1 MAINDLGLKNIR
13 VKFSTSERFDLF
25 AVQGDTQTRGFRA
38 TLIDPKT
45 KETIQPDPSYTFQLV
60 AKRPDEPDQYIVTTG
75 TIDEDSYVVYL
86 STNMLIN
93 PGPLNLQ
100 LVLKDGDTAVIRSA
114 PWTIN
119 IPPALDIDGLE
130 IPGGDIVV
138 DYTELRAQMTSFEE
152 RAAMYEALS
161 SGSWTLITGPVYS
174 QSSPGRDVPFRKNL
188 TTRSGYGIL
197 HMDFVAAAASG
208 IVATLPDDAP
218 RPLKTIE
225 YQLFDAGSVWVDEN
239 GNQVKAQGLTVG
251 TRYLFNLLG
260 FY

>member
-1 MAINDLGLKNIR
+1 MSIDGLGLKDIKVR
-13 VKFSTSERFDLF
+13 FSAGEMFDVF
-25 AVQGDTQTRGFRA
+25 AVQGDTLTRGFRA

-45 KETIQPDPSYTFQLV
+45 LKLITPSELFTLQLI
-60 AKRPDEPDQYIVTTG
+60 AERPENPDQYIVTDG
-75 TIDEDSYVVYL
+75 VIEGDQYVVYL
-86 STNMLIN
+86 STNMLIS

-100 LVLKDGDTAVIRSA
+100 LVLKSDEAVIRSA

-119 IPPALDIDGLE
+119 IPRALDMDGLRVQ
-130 IPGGDIVV
+130 GKDILV

-152 RAAMYEALS
+152 RAAIYEALS

-197 HMDFVAAAASG
+197 HMDFVAAKTSG
-208 IVATLPDDAP
+208 VIATLPADAP
-218 RPLKTIE
+218 RPEKTIE
-225 YQLFDAGSVWVDEN
+225 YQLFDAGSVWVDQGDN
-239 GNQVKAQGLTVG
+239 RVQAQGLTVG
-251 TRYLFNLLG
+251 VRYLFNLLG